1 MFDGC
6 TLTKLSLRTGEDD
19 VDLTTI
25 FLNTDPK
32 TTRQTLLNRMAEFAS
47 DLLHHHGNRTFV
59 PLSAISQ
66 ERMFIA
72 LFYRANVLVSPEFDI
87 HADPESFLCVVVGS
101 TFTPYENYGFE
112 PQLGLSPCGVRTS
125 DPVQLRE
132 LGTPGSIYTAITEDR
147 TDWSEGRVDDFRIE
161 EISDDDDVRYY
172 EDLSDT
178 SYEVLE
184 EGNSGCSAAG
194 NYSAAPERDATPDD
208 NSFEAIEN
216 GGQCRDVCVCYNAQN
231 IAQQDYRTVRATT
244 L

>member
-6 TLTKLSLRTGEDD
+6 TLTRLSLRTSEDD

-25 FLNTDPK
+25 FLSAHPK
-32 TTRQTLLNRMAEFAS
+32 TARQTLLNRMAEFAS
-47 DLLHHHGNRTFV
+47 TLLHYRGDRIFV

-87 HADPESFLCVVVGS
+87 HADPESFLRVVVGS

-125 DPVQLRE
+125 DLFQLRE
-132 LGTPGSIYTAITEDR
+132 LGTPGSIYTTITEER
-147 TDWSEGRVDDFRIE
+147 TDWSEGRVEDFRIE
-161 EISDDDDVRYY
+161 EISDDNDVRYY
-172 EDLSDT
+172 EDLSDA

-184 EGNSGCSAAG
+184 EGNSGCRAG
-194 NYSAAPERDATPDD
+194 NYTATLERDATPDG

-216 GGQCRDVCVCYNAQN
+216 GGQCRGVCVCCNTQN
-231 IAQQDYRTVRATT
+231 IAQQDYRTVRATI